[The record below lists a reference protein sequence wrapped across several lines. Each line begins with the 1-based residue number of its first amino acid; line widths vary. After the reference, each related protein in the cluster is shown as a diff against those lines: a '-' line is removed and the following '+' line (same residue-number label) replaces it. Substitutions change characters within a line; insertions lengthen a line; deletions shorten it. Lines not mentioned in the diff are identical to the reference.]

1 VEKFLKPFD
10 MRFPSYLF
18 AALFFTVAATTSA
31 CPDCSIKNNTTM
43 VEQGS
48 TTAKLALSDNVL
60 LMIVIVMSVLAFMI
74 WMMVK
79 TCRELAAQ
87 RDLQPGVSRS

>member
-1 VEKFLKPFD
+1 MKFTKFITAV
-10 MRFPSYLF
+10 LF
-18 AALFFTVAATTSA
+18 VAAAASAMA
-31 CPDCSIKNNTTM
+31 CPDCSIKNNTTL

-60 LMIVIVMSVLAFMI
+60 LMIGIVMSVLGFMI

-79 TCRELAAQ
+79 TCRELEAQ
-87 RDLQPGVSRS
+87 RVLQTGTSRS

>member
-1 VEKFLKPFD
+1 
-10 MRFPSYLF
+10 MRFSKFIPC
-18 AALFFTVAATTSA
+18 ALLLAATASAGA
-31 CPDCSIKNNTTM
+31 CPDCSIRNNTSM

-60 LMIVIVMSVLAFMI
+60 LMIGIVFAVLGFMV

-79 TCRELAAQ
+79 TCREFDA
-87 RDLQPGVSRS
+87 RRVLQTGTSRS

>member
-1 VEKFLKPFD
+1 MKFTKFIPVV
-10 MRFPSYLF
+10 LF
-18 AALFFTVAATTSA
+18 LAAIANAMA
-31 CPDCSIKNNTTM
+31 CPDCSIKNNTTL

-60 LMIVIVMSVLAFMI
+60 LMIGIVMSVLGFMI

-87 RDLQPGVSRS
+87 RDLQPGTSRS

>member
-1 VEKFLKPFD
+1 MKLKHIT
-10 MRFPSYLF
+10 
-18 AALFFTVAATTSA
+18 AALLTTSGFLSGA
-31 CPDCSIKNNTTM
+31 LGCPDCSIQNNTTL

-60 LMIVIVMSVLAFMI
+60 LMIGIVISVLGFMI

-79 TCRELAAQ
+79 TCRELAAE
-87 RDLQPGVSRS
+87 RNLQHGTSRS

>member
-1 VEKFLKPFD
+1 MKFSRIIP
-10 MRFPSYLF
+10 
-18 AALFFTVAATTSA
+18 AALFLAAVATAGA
-31 CPDCSIKNNTTM
+31 CPDCSIRNNTTL

-48 TTAKLALSDNVL
+48 TTAKMALSDNVL
-60 LMIVIVMSVLAFMI
+60 LMIGVVFSVLGFMV

-87 RDLQPGVSRS
+87 RHLQPGTSRS

>member
-1 VEKFLKPFD
+1 MKWKKFIPVV
-10 MRFPSYLF
+10 LF
-18 AALFFTVAATTSA
+18 VAAASSSIG
-31 CPDCSIKNNTTM
+31 CPDCSIKNNTTL

-60 LMIVIVMSVLAFMI
+60 LMIGIVMSVLGFMI

-87 RDLQPGVSRS
+87 RELRPGTSRS

>member
-1 VEKFLKPFD
+1 MKFTKFIPV
-10 MRFPSYLF
+10 
-18 AALFFTVAATTSA
+18 ALFVSAVTSALA
-31 CPDCSIKNNTTM
+31 CPDCSIKNNTTL

>member
-1 VEKFLKPFD
+1 MNFRNSIP
-10 MRFPSYLF
+10 
-18 AALFFTVAATTSA
+18 AALLLAAVATATA
-31 CPDCSIKNNTTM
+31 CPDCSIKNNTTL

-60 LMIVIVMSVLAFMI
+60 LMIGIVLSVLGVML

-79 TCRELAAQ
+79 TCRELEAQ
-87 RDLQPGVSRS
+87 RALRTGPSRS

>member
-1 VEKFLKPFD
+1 
-10 MRFPSYLF
+10 MRFFKSLPVALLL
-18 AALFFTVAATTSA
+18 AAAASAGA
-31 CPDCSIKNNTTM
+31 CPDCSIKNNTTL

-60 LMIVIVMSVLAFMI
+60 LMIGIVMSVLGFMI

-87 RDLQPGVSRS
+87 RDLQPGTSRS

>member
-1 VEKFLKPFD
+1 
-10 MRFPSYLF
+10 MRSFKSLPATL
-18 AALFFTVAATTSA
+18 LLAATTIAGA
-31 CPDCSIKNNTTM
+31 CPDCSIKNNTTL

-60 LMIVIVMSVLAFMI
+60 LMIGIVISVLGFMV

-79 TCRELAAQ
+79 TCRELAAS
-87 RDLQPGVSRS
+87 RELQHGTSRS

>member
-1 VEKFLKPFD
+1 
-10 MRFPSYLF
+10 MRFSKFIPCALLL
-18 AALFFTVAATTSA
+18 AAPASAGA
-31 CPDCSIKNNTTM
+31 CPDCSIRNNTSM

-60 LMIVIVMSVLAFMI
+60 LMIGIVFAVLGFMV

-79 TCRELAAQ
+79 TCREFDA
-87 RDLQPGVSRS
+87 RRVLQTGTSRS

>member
-1 VEKFLKPFD
+1 MKFTKFIPVV
-10 MRFPSYLF
+10 LF
-18 AALFFTVAATTSA
+18 VSVVTSAMA
-31 CPDCSIKNNTTM
+31 CPDCSIKNNTTL

-60 LMIVIVMSVLAFMI
+60 LMIGIVMSVLGFMI

-87 RDLQPGVSRS
+87 RDLQPGTSRS